1 MILQTYEELC
11 KKVSDE
17 SFEITE
23 EIKIKFVEDMK
34 KIDKDQHEN
43 IYFLIK
49 KYYYDDVTDT
59 ILSETLPYAGK
70 KLKKSMRFD
79 FDKLPSNLQQILI
92 TYIDEK

>member
-11 KKVSDE
+11 KKVGDD

-23 EIKIKFVEDMK
+23 EKKIKFTEDVK
-34 KIDKDQHEN
+34 KVDKDEHEN
-43 IYFLIK
+43 FYFLIK
-49 KYYYDDVTDT
+49 KYYDDDISDA
-59 ILSETLPYAGK
+59 ILSETLPYAAK

-92 TYIDEK
+92 LYLEKV